1 MEKILTEDQ
10 CLGNN
15 LDFKVELS
23 KLIKAGYVLVHQY
36 MHPAIGQVAVL
47 HMQASPKGLNGF

>member
-23 KLIKAGYVLVHQY
+23 KLIKAGYVIVHQY

-47 HMQASPKGLNGF
+47 DMKATPIGLSAF